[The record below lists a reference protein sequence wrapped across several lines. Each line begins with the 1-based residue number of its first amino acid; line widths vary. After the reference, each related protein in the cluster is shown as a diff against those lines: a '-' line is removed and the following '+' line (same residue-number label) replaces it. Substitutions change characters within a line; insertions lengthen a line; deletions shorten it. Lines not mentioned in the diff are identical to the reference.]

1 MYKGLITIIFALVTS
16 CTAQLESYRTI
27 DPYTGMPRT
36 YYLRDI
42 PPSQSHLLYPSYYN
56 PNELPMEYE
65 HSNSHQMWIY

>member
-42 PPSQSHLLYPSYYN
+42 PPSQSHILYPSYRN
-56 PNELPMEYE
+56 PNELLMEYE
-65 HSNSHQMWIY
+65 HPNLYRMEIY